1 MKKLNIL
8 LFLFLSIVTHFAIAE
23 DQDSSAVINNCISG
37 KYPKKDIDPALIEKG
52 LKHYSE
58 ECEMDNP
65 SACYKLGQFYFH
77 AKEKLIPKEV
87 KEPMKLAREF
97 MQKSCDFNFSRACFV
112 LGKFLRKEF
121 KEEEEE
127 KLAKNLTE
135 KSCKLENAYG
145 CSALA
150 DYYFE
155 TRLKDSK
162 YQEYISLS
170 CKLGLGRN
178 CYELS
183 RLLTEKKAKE
193 VEVYN
198 ALKMGCELSH
208 KRSCKKLEEFKGK
221 DI

>member
-8 LFLFLSIVTHFAIAE
+8 LLLLLSTFTHFAIAE
-23 DQDSSAVINNCISG
+23 DQTASAVINNCISG
-37 KYPKKDIDPALIEKG
+37 KYPAKEIDPKLITEG
-52 LKHYSE
+52 IKHYTE
-58 ECEMDNP
+58 ECDMDNP

-77 AKEKLIPKEV
+77 AKEKVIPKEV
-87 KEPMKLAREF
+87 KEPMKLARKF
-97 MQKSCDFNFSRACFV
+97 MQKSCDFNYSRACFV
-112 LGKFLRKEF
+112 LAKFLRKEF
-121 KEEEEE
+121 KEEE
-127 KLAKNLTE
+127 KLAQSLTE

-162 YQEYISLS
+162 YEEFITMS
-170 CKLGLGRN
+170 CELGLGRN

-183 RLLTEKKAKE
+183 RFLTEKKSSNK
-193 VEVYN
+193 N
-198 ALKMGCELSH
+198 ILKALQMGCELKH
-208 KRSCKKLEEFKGK
+208 ELSCKKLEQFKGK